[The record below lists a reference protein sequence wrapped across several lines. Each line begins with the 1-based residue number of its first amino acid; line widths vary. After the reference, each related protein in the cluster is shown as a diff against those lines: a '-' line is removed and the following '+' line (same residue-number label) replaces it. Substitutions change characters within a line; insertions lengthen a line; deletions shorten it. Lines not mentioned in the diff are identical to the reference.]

1 MIRLNPQ
8 AGPHVRNPGKVPS
21 LMGSVLLALLPA
33 TLFGIYLFGLP
44 ALNTVLLCLFSA
56 VFFEALCIWLVKK
69 RLRLVL
75 LDGSALLTGL
85 LLALTLPPWAPWWI
99 AVGGTGFAIIVGKQ
113 VYGGLGQNPFN
124 PAMLARVALLLSF
137 PLQMTSWVSPAP
149 LFSAAAPGF
158 WDALAITFQGQAIP
172 DGLSSA
178 TLLGQVKTDLGQALP
193 LSETLSSH
201 YDLWLNSIGFSAG
214 SLGETSAL
222 LILAGGLYLIKQG
235 IINWQLPLSLL
246 ASVGLLSGI
255 FHLFDPELYASPLY
269 HLSSGA
275 LMLGAFFILTD
286 PVTSPAT
293 LRGQVLFGCGCGL
306 LVFVIRTWGGYP
318 EGVAFAVLLMNG
330 IAPLF
335 DHYIRPRQYGRNRR
349 GQPLPMPV
357 QTELQRPSGERS

>member
-21 LMGSVLLALLPA
+21 LMARVLLALLPA

-56 VFFEALCIWLVKK
+56 AFFEILCVWLVKK
-69 RLRLVL
+69 RIGLILF
-75 LDGSALLTGL
+75 DGSALLTGL
-85 LLALTLPPWAPWWI
+85 LVALTLPPWAPWWI
-99 AVGGTGFAIIVGKQ
+99 AVSGSGFAIIIGKH

-137 PLQMTSWVSPAP
+137 PVHMTRWVSPAP
-149 LFSAAAPGF
+149 LFSSETPGF
-158 WDALAITFQGQAIP
+158 QESLAITFQGASLP
-172 DGLSSA
+172 HGLSSA
-178 TLLGQVKTDLGQALP
+178 TLLGQVKTDLGQSLP
-193 LSETLSSH
+193 LTEILGSH
-201 YDLWLNSIGFSAG
+201 YNLWLNSIGFNAG
-214 SLGETSAL
+214 SLGETSSL
-222 LILAGGLYLIKQG
+222 LILFGGLYLIKQG

-246 ASVGLLSGI
+246 ASVTLLSGLM
-255 FHLFDPELYASPLY
+255 HLLDPQLYASPLY

-293 LRGQVLFGCGCGL
+293 TKGQILFGCGCGL
-306 LVFVIRTWGGYP
+306 LIYSIRTWGGYP

-330 IAPLF
+330 LTPLI
-335 DHYIRPRQYGRNRR
+335 DHYVRPRRYGRNRS
-349 GQPLPMPV
+349 GQPLPLPA
-357 QTELQRPSGERS
+357 QIQRQSGERS